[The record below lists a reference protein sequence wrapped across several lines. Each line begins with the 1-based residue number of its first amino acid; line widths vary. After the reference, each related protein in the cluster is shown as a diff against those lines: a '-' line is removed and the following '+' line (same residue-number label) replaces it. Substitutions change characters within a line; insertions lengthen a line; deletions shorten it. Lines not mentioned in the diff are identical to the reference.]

1 MIQTIISL
9 LFQVC
14 VPLWC
19 TSSDVPQGPDGIP
32 QAHHRIVRIPPG
44 ESVVL
49 NSAERAPYLLVLEI
63 LHGDLDFNTTKR
75 SNKEI
80 LRKIAVKE
88 SERKGAS
95 KDIVA
100 FSATSNTTPTI
111 AAEKAKSQDHESSG
125 VSRSEAFLNTSDEQL
140 PPPVLGIVVPPT
152 PVTSTILPPE
162 GDDEEMDLVEQL
174 YGPNESIRSRPM
186 DLSESVVRPP
196 APKNRDLDLVAW
208 SRSSSTPTTPF
219 PVDLASHNID
229 VMPTTLQSSFPQS
242 IDLKSSTAN
251 GGDDLTLDDY
261 SERMRTAAVMLA
273 QLNANLAGETANAGE
288 STSQPSRRWL
298 SGPPAE
304 GAESSGSNPASAPE
318 HQPSKGLRLQH
329 AEAKAIRERIM
340 KEMMSLEE
348 QRMERMKEGRGS
360 GGMLKFGMGSPNSAE
375 DESIIRKELN
385 KADPSAVVFSESWA
399 NKKVWLAFVTWFAP
413 LKPSVEPNTT
423 GFAVW
428 SSRYVFVALGTLGS
442 YTSDPANWDCVSV
455 IVKTGGDLRQEQ
467 LAVQLIQEFERIWRE
482 ENVQCWVR

>member
-1 MIQTIISL
+1 M
-9 LFQVC
+9 
-14 VPLWC
+14 
-19 TSSDVPQGPDGIP
+19 PQGPDGIP

-63 LHGDLDFNTTKR
+63 LHGDLDFTTTKR

-100 FSATSNTTPTI
+100 FNATSNTTPTV
-111 AAEKAKSQDHESSG
+111 AAERAKFHDPKGVG
-125 VSRSEAFLNTSDEQL
+125 VSRSEAILDTTDDK
-140 PPPVLGIVVPPT
+140 PPSPVLGSVVPPT
-152 PVTSTILPPE
+152 PLTSTVLLPQE
-162 GDDEEMDLVEQL
+162 DDEEMDLVEQL

-186 DLSESVVRPP
+186 DLSGSVVRPP

-219 PVDLASHNID
+219 PADLASHNID
-229 VMPTTLQSSFPQS
+229 VMPTSLQSSFPPNA
-242 IDLKSSTAN
+242 DLLRSSTPN

-273 QLNANLAGETANAGE
+273 QLNANLVRETVHAGD
-288 STSQPSRRWL
+288 SSSQPPRRWL
-298 SGPPAE
+298 SEPPAE
-304 GAESSGSNPASAPE
+304 GAEPSDSSLAPALE
-318 HQPSKGLRLQH
+318 QQPSTRLRLQY
-329 AEAKAIRERIM
+329 AEAAAIRERIM
-340 KEMMSLEE
+340 KEMLSLEE
-348 QRMERMKEGRGS
+348 QRMQRMKESGSS
-360 GGMLKFGMGSPNSAE
+360 GGMLRFGMGSSNSAE

-399 NKKVWLAFVTWFAP
+399 NKKVWLTFMTRFTL
-413 LKPSVEPNTT
+413 LKLSVESNTT

-428 SSRYVFVALGTLGS
+428 SPRYVLVLLATS
-442 YTSDPANWDCVSV
+442 YFSTSYPANWDCVSV

>member
-1 MIQTIISL
+1 M
-9 LFQVC
+9 
-14 VPLWC
+14 PLWC
-19 TSSDVPQGPDGIP
+19 TSSDAPQGADGIP
-32 QAHHRIVRIPPG
+32 QAHHRIVRVPPG

-49 NSAERAPYLLVLEI
+49 NSAERAPYLLILEI

-100 FSATSNTTPTI
+100 FHATSNTTPTV
-111 AAEKAKSQDHESSG
+111 AAERAKSQESKG
-125 VSRSEAFLNTSDEQL
+125 TEVSRSEAILDASDEQS
-140 PPPVLGIVVPPT
+140 PPPVLGVVVPPT
-152 PVTSTILPPE
+152 PLTSTIPPPE

-196 APKNRDLDLVAW
+196 APKNKDLDLVAW

-229 VMPTTLQSSFPQS
+229 AMPTSLQSSFPQS
-242 IDLKSSTAN
+242 TDLPRSSATN

-273 QLNANLAGETANAGE
+273 QLNANLVPEAAHAGD
-288 STSQPSRRWL
+288 SSSQPPRRWL
-298 SGPPAE
+298 SGPPVE
-304 GAESSGSNPASAPE
+304 GAESSGSNLASAPE
-318 HQPSKGLRLQH
+318 HQPSGRLRLQF

-348 QRMERMKEGRGS
+348 QRMQRMKEGGS
-360 GGMLKFGMGSPNSAE
+360 SDGMLKLGMDSSNSAE
-375 DESIIRKELN
+375 DENIIREELN
-385 KADPSAVVFSESWA
+385 KADPSAVVFSESWT
-399 NKKVWLAFVTWFAP
+399 NKKVWLAFVAWFIS
-413 LKPSVEPNTT
+413 LKFSTESNTT
-423 GFAVW
+423 RFAL
-428 SSRYVFVALGTLGS
+428 RPLG
-442 YTSDPANWDCVSV
+442 CVSPFWLPYIPKFHTQRIG
-455 IVKTGGDLRQEQ
+455 IVYPLSLRP
-467 LAVQLIQEFERIWRE
+467 AVTCDKSSSQS
-482 ENVQCWVR
+482 N

>member
-1 MIQTIISL
+1 
-9 LFQVC
+9 

-19 TSSDVPQGPDGIP
+19 TSSDAPQGPDGIP

-63 LHGDLDFNTTKR
+63 LHGDLDFNITKR

-100 FSATSNTTPTI
+100 FNATSNTTPTV
-111 AAEKAKSQDHESSG
+111 AAEKAKSKDPKGSG
-125 VSRSEAFLNTSDEQL
+125 VSRSEAILDTSNEQSS
-140 PPPVLGIVVPPT
+140 PPVLAIVVPPT
-152 PVTSTILPPE
+152 PLTSTISPPE
-162 GDDEEMDLVEQL
+162 GDEEMDLVEQL

-196 APKNRDLDLVAW
+196 APKNKDLDLVAW
-208 SRSSSTPTTPF
+208 SRSSSTPATPL
-219 PVDLASHNID
+219 PVDLAPHNID
-229 VMPTTLQSSFPQS
+229 IMPTSLQSSFPQS
-242 IDLKSSTAN
+242 TDLLKSSTAN
-251 GGDDLTLDDY
+251 GDDLTLDDY

-273 QLNANLAGETANAGE
+273 QLNANLVRETAHA
-288 STSQPSRRWL
+288 SDSSSQPPRRWL

-304 GAESSGSNPASAPE
+304 GAESSGSNFTSVPE
-318 HQPSKGLRLQH
+318 HQPSKGLRLQY
-329 AEAKAIRERIM
+329 AEAKAIKERIM
-340 KEMMSLEE
+340 KEMLLLEE
-348 QRMERMKEGRGS
+348 QRMQRMKEGGSS
-360 GGMLKFGMGSPNSAE
+360 GGILKFEMGSSNSAE

-399 NKKVWLAFVTWFAP
+399 NKKVWSEFLTWLIP
-413 LKPSVEPNTT
+413 LKPSVESNTT
-423 GFAVW
+423 GFAVR
-428 SSRYVFVALGTLGS
+428 SFGYVFILLVTPLS
-442 YTSDPANWDCVSV
+442 YNSYPASWDCVSV

>member
-1 MIQTIISL
+1 M
-9 LFQVC
+9 
-14 VPLWC
+14 WC

-100 FSATSNTTPTI
+100 FNATSNTTPTV
-111 AAEKAKSQDHESSG
+111 AAEKAKSQDPKGVGVSRS
-125 VSRSEAFLNTSDEQL
+125 VSRSEAILDTSDEQPH
-140 PPPVLGIVVPPT
+140 PPALGIVVPPT
-152 PVTSTILPPE
+152 PLTPTALSPK

-208 SRSSSTPTTPF
+208 SRSSSTPATPF

-229 VMPTTLQSSFPQS
+229 AMPTSLQSSFPPS
-242 IDLKSSTAN
+242 PERSSTAN
-251 GGDDLTLDDY
+251 GSDDLTLDDY

-273 QLNANLAGETANAGE
+273 QLNANLVRETAHA
-288 STSQPSRRWL
+288 SDSSPQPQRRWL
-298 SGPPAE
+298 PGGPAE
-304 GAESSGSNPASAPE
+304 AVESSGSNFASAPE
-318 HQPSKGLRLQH
+318 QPSKRLRLQF
-329 AEAKAIRERIM
+329 AEATAIRERIM

-348 QRMERMKEGRGS
+348 QRMERMKEGGNS
-360 GGMLKFGMGSPNSAE
+360 GGILKLGMGSSNSAE
-375 DESIIRKELN
+375 DENIIRKELN
-385 KADPSAVVFSESWA
+385 KADPSAIVFSESWA
-399 NKKVWLAFVTWFAP
+399 NKKVWLAFLTLYIP
-413 LKPSVEPNTT
+413 LKPSAESNTT

-428 SSRYVFVALGTLGS
+428 SFGYVLALLVTTHS
-442 YTSDPANWDCVSV
+442 
-455 IVKTGGDLRQEQ
+455 
-467 LAVQLIQEFERIWRE
+467 
-482 ENVQCWVR
+482 